1 MCVYEICFT
10 NCARNTRLQAKFKQS
25 ASNKQRKLHN
35 FARYTQKQ
43 PLKAEKVSHDSN
55 EEKSRTGVS
64 DNQDRAHSAQETQL
78 QH

>member
-43 PLKAEKVSHDSN
+43 PLKAEKVGN

-64 DNQDRAHSAQETQL
+64 DNQERAQSAQETQL